1 VDLYK
6 YYKVNNMQGKTFGIP
21 NSILTILAVDAVII
35 GLYATGTL
43 NTHSK
48 LIGAKVIGTSA
59 LVGASMIA

>member
-1 VDLYK
+1 
-6 YYKVNNMQGKTFGIP
+6 MQGKTFGIP
-21 NSILTILAVDAVII
+21 NSLLTILAVDAVII